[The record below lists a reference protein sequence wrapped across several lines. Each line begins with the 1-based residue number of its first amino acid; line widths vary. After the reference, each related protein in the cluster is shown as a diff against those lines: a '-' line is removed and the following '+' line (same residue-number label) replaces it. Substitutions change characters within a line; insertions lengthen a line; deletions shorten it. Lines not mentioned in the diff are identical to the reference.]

1 MPLQILLDK
10 DRSSDSTSLLTHK
23 PISLL
28 CVFFILCLSPYVTS
42 AEYKAEYKED
52 EISASNLPE
61 FRALGDLRAAF
72 STLPYLKRLGSGRI
86 QPGTLYLYL
95 SPQGARVYLDGKPLD
110 KLEHDEIIVVEHEA
124 EKLSFL
130 TFEGLV
136 PGTHTLRVIKSGHGA
151 KLKYVSIE
159 PGGTK
164 SVNIKLH
171 SRWRFLAAEAVILV
185 SLAAIVIGV
194 AALMPS

>member
-1 MPLQILLDK
+1 MSGLSAHKPV
-10 DRSSDSTSLLTHK
+10 SLLR
-23 PISLL
+23 
-28 CVFFILCLSPYVTS
+28 VFFILFILCSLPYTTS
-42 AEYKAEYKED
+42 AEYEGD
-52 EISASNLPE
+52 EVSTGSPTT
-61 FRALGDLRAAF
+61 F
-72 STLPYLKRLGSGRI
+72 STFPYLKRLSSGRI
-86 QPGTLYLYL
+86 QPGTLHLYL
-95 SPQGARVYLDGKPLD
+95 SPQDARVYLDGKPLE
-110 KLEHDEIIVVEHEA
+110 KLEHDGITVVEHET
-124 EKLSFL
+124 EGVSFL

-136 PGTHTLRVIKSGHGA
+136 PGTHTLRVIRSSHGA

-194 AALMPS
+194 ASLMPS